1 VGGIWRARTSSTVGS
16 QEPSPTLPSLR
27 SITLKPRTA
36 HQKAASRSGSWQ
48 STTNAV
54 TGREL
59 IRHLIATEL
68 SGRTRLT
75 GEWQRAIEEAV
86 GRERG
91 GTA

>member
-1 VGGIWRARTSSTVGS
+1 M
-16 QEPSPTLPSLR
+16 
-27 SITLKPRTA
+27 
-36 HQKAASRSGSWQ
+36 
-48 STTNAV
+48 

-68 SGRTRLT
+68 SERTRLT
-75 GEWQRAIEEAV
+75 GEWQRATEEAV

>member
-1 VGGIWRARTSSTVGS
+1 MTWMRV
-16 QEPSPTLPSLR
+16 
-27 SITLKPRTA
+27 
-36 HQKAASRSGSWQ
+36 HSGRGLVMLS
-48 STTNAV
+48 NAV

>member
-1 VGGIWRARTSSTVGS
+1 VAVDNQRG
-16 QEPSPTLPSLR
+16 
-27 SITLKPRTA
+27 
-36 HQKAASRSGSWQ
+36 
-48 STTNAV
+48 V

>member
-1 VGGIWRARTSSTVGS
+1 MGVGGDGA
-16 QEPSPTLPSLR
+16 E
-27 SITLKPRTA
+27 
-36 HQKAASRSGSWQ
+36 AA
-48 STTNAV
+48 
-54 TGREL
+54 GREL